1 MPTNSRG
8 SPEEPRLFSLPAT
21 DARWSSGNVG
31 PGLWISGNSKI
42 GLGGSGAWGGRG
54 HVGGQGQ
61 IIQVP
66 AVLFATYAILENKL
80 LNLSMP

>member
-8 SPEEPRLFSLPAT
+8 SPEEPRLFSVPAT

-31 PGLWISGNSKI
+31 PALWISGSSMI
-42 GLGGSGAWGGRG
+42 CLEGSGARGGRG
-54 HVGGQGQ
+54 RVGGWGQ

-80 LNLSMP
+80 LNLSMS